1 MGGGGTNFQ
10 IEKSGVKR
18 DSPSAVKAI
27 CRTLT
32 SRRQPPRARLAA
44 VFELQRYWPDQ
55 LWYEIVF
62 PALLK
67 TASDAAEPVE
77 LRAACLRLLPQRD
90 FKADAAQLLP
100 LLTECAG
107 SRSPRLRAAATG
119 PLAKLNL
126 PEAQALLRSLLQD
139 QPAVARAARSSVVE
153 SLKPKVW
160 ALPAWGDPPKA
171 RRGTHSTFL
180 QRAIDLAVE
189 NVQSGRG
196 GPFGAVIARDGRIVA
211 EGVNLVTA
219 VNDPTAHAEVMALR
233 AACEYEN
240 SLHLN
245 DCIIYS
251 SCEPCPMCL
260 GAIHWARVGQ
270 LYFAATRSDAA
281 EAGFDDSFI
290 YDQVPLAPAAR
301 SISSK
306 QLLAREGLVPLA
318 AWQADSARLNY

>member
-18 DSPSAVKAI
+18 DSPSAAKAI

-32 SRRQPPRARLAA
+32 SRRQPHRARLDA
-44 VFELQRYWPDQ
+44 VLELQRYWTDQ

-67 TASDAAEPVE
+67 TAADPTEPVE
-77 LRAACLRLLPQRD
+77 LRAACLHLLPQRD
-90 FKADAAQLLP
+90 FKGDATRLLP

-126 PEAQALLRSLLQD
+126 PEAHALLRSLLQD
-139 QPAVARAARSSVVE
+139 QPAVARAARSSVVD
-153 SLKPKVW
+153 SLEPRVW
-160 ALPAWGDPPKA
+160 ALPAWGDPPKS
-171 RRGTHSTFL
+171 RRGTHSAFL

-196 GPFGAVIARDGRIVA
+196 GPFGAVIARDGRIIA

-219 VNDPTAHAEVMALR
+219 VNDPTAHAEVMAIR
-233 AACEYEN
+233 AACKYEN

-270 LYFAATRSDAA
+270 LHFAATREDAA
-281 EAGFDDSFI
+281 TADFDDSFI

-301 SISSK
+301 SIPSK
-306 QLLAREGLVPLA
+306 RLLAQEGTAPLA
-318 AWQADSARLNY
+318 AWQADPARLSY